1 MTGYAVD
8 VFIIIFLFAFFGYS
22 HSLLASNKIKRLAV
36 FYAGNYIAFYRL
48 AYNILSILIVY
59 LFFRISPHPDII
71 IYDLKY
77 PYDFIILIPQY
88 LSLAGFVWSL
98 RLFSIKEFLGISQI
112 ERWFNNQYDLNE
124 LDEKL
129 TLRIRGAYRFM
140 RHPLYFFSILFLLF
154 RPVMN
159 LFYLTCLICIIIYFY
174 IGSYHEEKK
183 LVEKFGENY
192 IKYRKEVPRIF
203 PVKFYKPY
211 EEKIILD

>member
-8 VFIIIFLFAFFGYS
+8 VFIIIFLFALFGYS

-36 FYAGNYIAFYRL
+36 SYAGNYVAFYRL

-59 LFFRISPHPDII
+59 ALFMILPRPDII

-77 PYDFIILIPQY
+77 PYDFIILIPQF
-88 LSLAGFVWSL
+88 LSLAGFIWSL
-98 RLFSIKEFLGISQI
+98 KYISLKEFLGISQI
-112 ERWFNNQYDLNE
+112 ERWFNNQYDVNE
-124 LDEKL
+124 LDENL

-140 RHPLYFFSILFLLF
+140 RHPLYFFSIMFLLF

-174 IGSYHEEKK
+174 IGSYYEEKR
-183 LVEKFGENY
+183 LVEKFGEVY
-192 IKYRKEVPRIF
+192 IKYRKEVPGIF

-211 EEKIILD
+211 KEEIV

>member
-8 VFIIIFLFAFFGYS
+8 VFIIIFLFALFGYS
-22 HSLLASNKIKRLAV
+22 HSLLASNKLKRLAIS
-36 FYAGNYIAFYRL
+36 YAGNYIAFYRL
-48 AYNILSILIVY
+48 VYNILSILIVY
-59 LFFRISPHPDII
+59 VLFDISPHPDII

-77 PYDFIILIPQY
+77 PYDFIILVPQY
-88 LSLAGFVWSL
+88 LSLAGFIWSL

-112 ERWFNNQYDLNE
+112 ERWFNNQYDINE
-124 LDEKL
+124 LDENL

-140 RHPLYFFSILFLLF
+140 RHPLYFFSIMFLLF
-154 RPVMN
+154 RPVMD

-174 IGSYHEEKK
+174 VGSYYEEKR
-183 LVEKFGENY
+183 LVEKFGEAY

-211 EEKIILD
+211 KEKITLD